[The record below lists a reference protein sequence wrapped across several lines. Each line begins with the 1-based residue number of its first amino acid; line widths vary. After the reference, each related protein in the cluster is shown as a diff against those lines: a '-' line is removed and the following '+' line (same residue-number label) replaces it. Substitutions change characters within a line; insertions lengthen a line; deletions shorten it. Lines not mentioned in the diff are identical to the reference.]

1 MGRIILTPGGHRH
14 PLEARA
20 PAVRDEATVIIFLAV
35 HSPSTQ
41 KSKFFPTPG
50 LRMKCTRPAGAA
62 AYVVHV
68 LEHERELDVVT
79 QRAELGSIIPE
90 ARVDFPCRADTRFFF
105 LDTPIREIRLQHAS
119 T

>member
-1 MGRIILTPGGHRH
+1 MYI
-14 PLEARA
+14 
-20 PAVRDEATVIIFLAV
+20 D
-35 HSPSTQ
+35 PSRLI
-41 KSKFFPTPG
+41 G
-50 LRMKCTRPAGAA
+50 LKKKKCTRPAGAA

-79 QRAELGSIIPE
+79 QRAELDSIIPE
-90 ARVDFPCRADTRFFF
+90 ARVDSPCRADTGTRFFF